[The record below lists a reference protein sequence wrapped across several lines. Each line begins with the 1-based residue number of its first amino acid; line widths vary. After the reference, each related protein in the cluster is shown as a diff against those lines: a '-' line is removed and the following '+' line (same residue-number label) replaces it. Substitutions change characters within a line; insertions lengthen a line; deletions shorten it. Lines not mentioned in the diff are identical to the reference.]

1 LQLSPEQA
9 RVHELAGGTIRNLRG
24 PLRTQTHAGSL
35 VADVRIRLTGPALL
49 RGSKAA
55 PCGPAV
61 GYHLRMSKTSVEVDQ
76 DIAREAAD
84 ILGTSTLRA
93 TIDAALREVVYSRR
107 RLELIAL
114 LSQDGRFDFD
124 AAEHAWGSDD

>member
-1 LQLSPEQA
+1 M
-9 RVHELAGGTIRNLRG
+9 
-24 PLRTQTHAGSL
+24 
-35 VADVRIRLTGPALL
+35 
-49 RGSKAA
+49 GSKLVHV
-55 PCGPAV
+55 GQSV

-93 TIDAALREVVYSRR
+93 TIDAALHEVVYARR

-114 LSQDGRFDFD
+114 FSQEGRFDFD
-124 AAEHAWGSDD
+124 AAEQAWGSDD